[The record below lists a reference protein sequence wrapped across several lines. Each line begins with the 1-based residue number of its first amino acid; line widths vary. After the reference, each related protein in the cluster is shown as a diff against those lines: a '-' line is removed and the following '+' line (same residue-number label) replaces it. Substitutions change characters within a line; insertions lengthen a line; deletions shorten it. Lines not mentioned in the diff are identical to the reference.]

1 MAARSDRPDWEPVR
15 YPGWF
20 TAFLADR
27 AIRKPSP
34 HTAKAYRQD
43 FVAIA
48 TLMAPDRDAIAELT
62 PDELTREAIRA
73 AFAAYAATHEA
84 ASIRRC
90 WSNWNTL
97 CTFLYT
103 SELIASNPMPLIGR
117 PKVAK
122 TLPKGLGGDT
132 VAELLAAID
141 TDSGS
146 RRRSDWAERDRALVL
161 TALLAGLRAD
171 ELLRADVGD
180 IRLTD
185 DGGVIHVRG
194 KGGKD
199 RRIPVE
205 QALIDV
211 IQTYLDTRAARF
223 PTTAKQRGVTGRGL
237 SAWPASAPLFVGSD
251 GGRLTRGTLQYRVLR
266 AFKKA
271 GLDGQRARGA
281 LVHGLRHTYAT
292 ELANADVSVYTLMKL
307 LGHESMVTSQ
317 RYVTAAGSENR
328 AAAAQNPL
336 YGLIANGS
344 KPDTGR

>member
-1 MAARSDRPDWEPVR
+1 MPAQSDNKPDQKNVR
-15 YPGWF
+15 YPEWF
-20 TAFLADR
+20 TAFVADR

-48 TLMAPDRDAIAELT
+48 TLIAGDRARIAELT
-62 PDELTREAIRA
+62 PDALVREAIRA
-73 AFAAYAATHEA
+73 AFAAYAETHEA

-103 SELIASNPMPLIGR
+103 SELISANPMPLIGR
-117 PKVAK
+117 PRVAK

-141 TDSGS
+141 ADGDS
-146 RRRSDWAERDRALVL
+146 RRRTDWAERDRALVL

-171 ELLRADVGD
+171 ELLRANVGD

-185 DGGVIHVRG
+185 GGGVIHVRG

-211 IQTYLDTRAARF
+211 MQTYLDTRGARF
-223 PTTAKQRGVTGRGL
+223 PGTAKQRGAIGRGL
-237 SAWPASAPLFVGSD
+237 AAWPASAPLFVGSD
-251 GGRLTRGTLQYRVLR
+251 GQRLTRGTLQYRVLR
-266 AFKKA
+266 AFRKA

-292 ELANADVSVYTLMKL
+292 ELANADVNVYTLMKL
-307 LGHESMVTSQ
+307 LGHESMLTSQ

-344 KPDTGR
+344 ATKGG